1 MADVDTRTL
10 QVRLLILVL
19 LAFIPALALFWYT
32 NREIRELQ
40 MNAAEQ
46 ELAQR
51 AQVLATEY
59 RSLLDQSQDY
69 LATLAEFPEIRS
81 GPPSTCNTYLSRSFQ
96 HLKAYTTI
104 SLIGM
109 DGYFSCGAMTPESE
123 LYLGDRAYFV
133 RATSRESFSVGEFAL
148 GRISGLP
155 VVGVALPLF
164 RDGRLTGVLA
174 ASLDLNLLAR
184 RVSANG
190 LPEGHTFTV
199 LDRGGRVMV
208 RLPTT
213 GTFTLADSVGAMA
226 DVDFPEMPEG
236 RGATVVEGT
245 DMDGMERLFAVA
257 PLRGSAGEAQ
267 GYLAFGRTRATLM
280 EEVDAMVEAEL
291 RFLAIGALVL
301 LALAWIL
308 GHFWVAKYPED

>member
-1 MADVDTRTL
+1 MADVSTRTL

-19 LAFIPALALFWYT
+19 LAFIPAIGFFWYA
-32 NREIRELQ
+32 NGELRELQ
-40 MNAAEQ
+40 LEGAEQ
-46 ELAQR
+46 SLVLR

-59 RSLLDQSQDY
+59 RTLLDQSENY

-81 GPPSTCNTYLSRSFQ
+81 GAPATCNTYLSRSFQ
-96 HLKAYTTI
+96 HLDTYTTI

-133 RATSRESFSVGEFAL
+133 RATSRESFAVGEFAL

-155 VVGVALPLF
+155 VVGVALPIF
-164 RDGRLTGVLA
+164 RDDRITGVLA
-174 ASLDLNLLAR
+174 SSLDLNVLAR
-184 RVSANG
+184 RVTANG
-190 LPEGHTFTV
+190 LPEDHTFTI
-199 LDRGGRVMV
+199 LDRNRRVMV

-213 GTFTLADSVGAMA
+213 GTFTLADSVGTIA
-226 DVDFPEMPEG
+226 DPAFPDLPEG
-236 RGATVVEGT
+236 RNAQVVEGT
-245 DMDGMERLFAVA
+245 DLDGMERLFAVA

-280 EEVDAMVEAEL
+280 EEVDAVVEAEL
-291 RFLAIGALVL
+291 RFLGAGALVL

-308 GHFWVAKYPED
+308 GHFWVAKYPER